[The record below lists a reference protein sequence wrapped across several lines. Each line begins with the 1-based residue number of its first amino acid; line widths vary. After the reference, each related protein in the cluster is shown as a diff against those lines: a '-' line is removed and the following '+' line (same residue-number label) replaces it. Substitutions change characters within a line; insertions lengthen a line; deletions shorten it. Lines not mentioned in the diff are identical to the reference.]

1 MMQLSRTHILRFLFI
16 FALCLFPFGNLFRF
30 QLSPTV
36 SLLPLDC
43 AVFLIALI
51 SFPEIYR
58 NFKKSRLLQGIFAFC
73 GIGLLCLLLSSTW
86 LHPVSLV
93 VSALYGVRFLAYGM
107 LMWVCSQLKKEDKEK
122 LTLGLLYSG
131 CVMAAAGIVQ
141 YLIFPDLRGLFAL
154 GWDEHYFRLFG
165 TLLDPN
171 FSGAVFVVTL
181 LIALNRYHIK
191 KSPLWIAIVP
201 LVATFLTYS
210 RSSFL
215 MLIASVCVYYAMKGL
230 YKYALLGIVVV
241 VFGVFLLPKNIRSEG
256 VDLFRTAS
264 INSRLTEYT
273 QAVEVFK
280 HNLIVGVGFNAY
292 RYAQLKYGFVEES
305 VNIPDHA
312 GAGVPNSFLFL
323 LATTGIVGTVFF
335 IAGMGFLLKM
345 AFMQK
350 NFLVVSCIIGLCIH
364 ALFENTLFYPF
375 LMFQYMVLI
384 GTQVEHHSSSGF
396 ML

>member
-1 MMQLSRTHILRFLFI
+1 MMQPSRTHILRFFFV

-30 QLSPTV
+30 QLSPSV

-51 SFPEIYR
+51 SLSEIYR
-58 NFKKSRLLQGIFAFC
+58 NLRTSRLLQGIFAFY
-73 GIGLLCLLLSSTW
+73 GIGLLGLLLSSTW
-86 LHPVSLV
+86 LHPVSLG
-93 VSALYGVRFLAYGM
+93 VSALYGVRLLAYGM
-107 LMWVCSQLKKEDKEK
+107 LIWVCSLLKKADKEK

-131 CVMAAAGIVQ
+131 CAMAVAGIFQ
-141 YLIFPDLRGLFAL
+141 YFVFPDLRGLFSL

-165 TLLDPN
+165 TLFDPN
-171 FSGAVFVVTL
+171 YSGAVFVVTL
-181 LIALNRYHIK
+181 LIALDRYHTK
-191 KSPLWIAIVP
+191 KSSFWLVVLP

-215 MLIASVCVYYAMKGL
+215 MLITSVCVYYLMKGL

-241 VFGVFLLPKNIRSEG
+241 VFGIFLIPKNIRSEG
-256 VDLFRTAS
+256 VDLLRTAS
-264 INSRLTEYT
+264 INSRVIEYT
-273 QAVEVFK
+273 QALEVIK
-280 HNLIVGVGFNAY
+280 HSPIVGVGFNAY
-292 RYAQLKYGFVEES
+292 RYAQLKNGFVEDS

-323 LATTGIVGTVFF
+323 LATTGIVGTVLF
-335 IAGMGFLLKM
+335 IAGMGTLTRLAVK
-345 AFMQK
+345 QK
-350 NFLVVSCIIGLCIH
+350 NFLIVSCVIGLSVH

-384 GTQVEHHSSSGF
+384 GIQLDHQT
-396 ML
+396 